1 MLLIL
6 DIRQNQTAASAE
18 DTIITIIPYLTL
30 ILRMAIWLRKTVW
43 TADMLNITI
52 QQYLPAA
59 IAEGTIIIHILYLVS
74 IPRMDTLKLTY
85 VLIAVMSLHH
95 M

>member
-6 DIRQNQTAASAE
+6 DIRQNQAAASAE

-30 ILRMAIWLRKTVW
+30 TLRMVIWLRKAVW

-52 QQYLPAA
+52 QQYLHAV
-59 IAEGTIIIHILYLVS
+59 IAEDTIITHILYLTN
-74 IPRMDTLKLTY
+74 ILRMDTLKLAY